1 MHWLYGA
8 NFILLLVKLGHQQNE
23 AEQHKEA
30 EKSANYYLDRIEELT
45 NRAQEAEK
53 ALAEHSVARTEQN
66 EKVKLFS
73 LLII

>member
-1 MHWLYGA
+1 MHWSCGVNL
-8 NFILLLVKLGHQQNE
+8 ILLRVKLGHLQNE

-45 NRAQEAEK
+45 NRAQDAEK

-73 LLII
+73 LLIL